1 MKSKLFI
8 AAAAVA
14 LLTPLAASAQFLG
27 KEDNAD
33 HKFRQ
38 GHALLVAQ
46 ADHADA
52 LYGAQ
57 QAALEAVG
65 NPGRP

>member
-1 MKSKLFI
+1 MKNLMI
-8 AAAAVA
+8 AAAALA
-14 LLTPLAASAQFLG
+14 LLAPVSASAQFLG
-27 KEDNAD
+27 KEDNAG
-33 HKFRQ
+33 HKFSQ
-38 GHALLVAQ
+38 GRDLLVAQ

-52 LYGAQ
+52 LYRAE